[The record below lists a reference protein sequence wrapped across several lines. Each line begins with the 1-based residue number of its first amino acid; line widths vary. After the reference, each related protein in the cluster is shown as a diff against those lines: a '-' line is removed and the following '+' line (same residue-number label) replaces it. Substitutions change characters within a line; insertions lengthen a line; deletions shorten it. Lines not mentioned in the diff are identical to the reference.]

1 MATEDEAREAADG
14 TEVQVEAVDLG
25 SAHFQA
31 HPEVKLSTIMEIK
44 NVEEIINSTE
54 VTLKIPEGQVLV
66 EAPSEVELPP
76 EHNQN
81 GKASSLNGHVDKE
94 ENISNAQPHEN
105 NKEEAELDGINKE
118 EMTDGLSHVES
129 TTEDSSL
136 LKHEKD
142 EEPRDEQQDSEGVT
156 VDDDLVQEDT
166 LKTDSSIEQT
176 DDDQHDQNQEPEKTN
191 EDTQPSSIANN
202 ANVEEAEASSGLQTL
217 VEPHL
222 DDSGSVPGTI
232 DEKMETEEPA
242 KADGVIYP
250 YQKESFPEDTSI
262 AGPTEEVVKVD
273 QQSQQAD
280 MMDADVVQEEMLKCE
295 ETHVQEEVP
304 KLDAHEPTTNAQEML
319 NKESAE
325 EIGDPMN
332 EKNEETVHQS
342 NMEAPKETKPELET
356 TTRVPPANVQ
366 VQNHEPSEEI
376 EDAEPVDT
384 EAEMQQSSAA
394 FEDAILEDKPNLG
407 IAMDND
413 TVPEDTVKAVEQTDD
428 GQQDQDLEPEKATE
442 DTQPASMENTP
453 DVEVAA
459 EAPSGVQTPVEPN
472 LDNSDAVPDSIDGI
486 TETDGPAK
494 ADGVVH
500 PDHKASIPEDAPI
513 AEPTEE
519 VVKVEDQQSQQA
531 DAVDADVVQ
540 EVVPKSEHAEEP
552 ATDAH
557 EVLNEESTEESDG
570 PLNEKTEETAHKS
583 NMAAPEEPTPEN
595 DTTEGEP
602 PVNIQVQKQESIE
615 ETEDAEAEMQQSS
628 VAFED
633 AIPEDQRNLG
643 VEMDNGTVPDDTVK
657 AVEQKDDGQ
666 QDQDLEP
673 EKATEVAAE
682 APSGVQTPVE
692 PNLDN
697 SDAFPDSIDGII
709 ETDKPAKADGV
720 VHPDHKESF
729 PENAP
734 IAEPTEEVVKVE
746 DQQIQQ
752 ADAMDAD
759 VVKKE
764 VPKSEHGDEPVTD
777 AHEVLNE
784 ESTEENDGSLNE
796 KTEETAHQSNKAAPE
811 EITPENDTTA
821 GEPPV
826 NIQVQNQESVEEI
839 EDTEAEMQQSSVA
852 FKAIPE
858 DQCNLGIMMD
868 GDTVQEDTPETIK
881 QTEDDQ
887 QDQDLGPEKATENTQ
902 PSSIPDVEVVAE
914 ACSGVQTPAG
924 INLDNSDAIPD
935 TTDGNT
941 ETDESAKAEGATAT
955 SELKVTETE
964 EEPKDSEATEAQEI
978 MEHGHVTPSKELSAE
993 DVSIED
999 EPHNLDIQPTL
1010 GQDSVEVNETVFTS
1024 EEATV
1029 EDNVTVE
1036 EPTCDSQEVDNA
1048 ESTKE
1053 TKGNTAKN
1061 IAEVSDVVIVD
1072 EAQTEDIAETH
1083 MREVEPEETKDT
1095 EPVESEEAS
1104 DQTNAVLFN
1113 DLTQEDTLKSE
1124 MQQTESAT
1132 ETTETEAAPQE
1143 SNDCVSEEPSP
1154 KEHKIESETDCDT
1167 QEVSIT
1173 ESLEVSGDK
1182 DIITEGISGQSS
1194 MVSAGELAQENDVP
1208 ESEPTADIEPVQ
1220 EPEPEDIKNTEH
1232 VEVKETSHEMN
1243 TTISQTP
1250 AEEDNPDTIDLH
1262 ESERELSNIEATE
1275 AETPH
1280 QSDAAQSEEQAP
1292 EEIASEP
1299 QVLEPESVEE
1309 MSDTEATEPPNV
1321 SQGNLIST
1329 SGESVPEDIATED
1342 NATTEPDINH
1352 QQLQD
1357 QESTDIKE
1365 TEADKPEGI
1374 ASSCTLS
1381 TSEQSTSE
1389 DNSTTI
1395 EPRSDTQEE
1404 NSEPAEVTEG
1414 TENVKNSTALAEA
1427 EAPEE
1432 HVETD
1437 ATADTAPVQEPELEE
1452 TKDAEPAETEGIMTS
1467 RDLPAESTNM
1477 ETMGTEA
1484 VPHESHV
1491 ESAKE
1496 LTEDDAEPVLELESV
1511 EETKCT
1517 DTMEYP
1523 GEPNGST
1530 SDEPTPTEENTTV
1543 TEPDFDTQQVQNMTS
1558 QEIKNSEDAKT
1569 DEFSDLSSF
1578 PTPEGA
1584 DQESNL
1590 LRTESPTDVQQVQ
1603 ELGSTEETRDIGSV
1617 GIEDHQ
1623 QVSTLEPVDGEPNVD
1638 DQQLHTGVKE
1648 KEAIETEEVVR
1659 QNNIA
1664 SHVDA
1669 TEERSERRS
1678 DPDSYVQ
1685 PAKQVELSRDSEIS
1699 QLVKAEET
1707 SGQVNAV
1714 AIAETPTEDSVAS
1727 ELEPP
1732 VDIEQEHEQELVE
1745 EIKGIDANE
1754 AEEEFITSQVD
1765 ALEKPASEGNMAS
1778 IEPTSNIEQE
1788 NELEATKEID
1798 GIEAI
1803 NDGEPAENATLEDQ
1817 SPTDNETTPEGH
1829 PAELNEE
1836 IIGNETDNVM
1846 LAPGLKDEIQT
1857 SLELKDGA
1865 CDLGETVLTTQGSE
1879 NVTDE
1884 DAVQSAGDDILE
1896 TSNNIDQVK
1905 EVQKDG
1911 CEHNSS
1917 EMSGAQNEENIIHV
1931 QDRDIGVELLTK
1943 RGTDEEASQALF
1955 ESDTTE
1961 DGEQISDLNRQ
1972 PDDVALQLQTCEAD
1986 ALSIGRQDEVVQKV
2000 DLDQEQNEDEH
2011 IQSQKEELQADEQK
2025 HDDKAGDFTREPLA
2039 EPEDIKNGTTDRTE
2053 DTDAC
2058 EAGETEA
2065 IITEI
2070 LKHEEAPHVYEESTP
2085 SSMDMKVDCV
2095 KGTEEDADAENDNKD
2110 EEESAEKDDI
2120 VAKNSTDKQDEMT
2133 AEITNEELG
2142 PGLASSA
2149 QEASD
2154 PAPSNDDILENDS
2167 AAVTQNIESGEH
2179 REDKECTGKV
2189 NDDVHTIRAS
2199 EKEIADEIHDNK
2211 EIRNED
2217 NAIHHDESQTK
2228 PEEEEAP
2235 KPEDNTKIDDT
2246 TTTLGGEIIDGNA
2259 SIKPREIEE
2268 IGGKKGLEST
2278 SNPFVE
2284 SSIQN
2289 NVEHDL
2295 HHKVGDEKLSMAEQN
2310 DVDIEAMREK
2320 ADESASD
2327 INQTKQCQEG
2337 IDTDDVQQLEVEE
2350 NSFDKIDET
2359 ISHDKTE
2366 TRTTEVTISDNITD
2380 KASGGDGGPSDESF
2394 RTFNDTGRDLDVSSV
2409 ITASKEES
2417 MNENM
2422 EDHKLALPAHTAQDE
2437 NTPEP
2442 VLWLEN
2448 AEREMPSSEKL
2459 LPTEPEENQIPNES
2473 NEEEL
2478 QDENQI
2484 PNEKNEEDVQDT
2496 EIGDAQKDVEQD
2508 LPVSHFLMN
2517 LILGKKN
2524 ADADENSE
2532 SEAERKEGET
2542 TEGDKCVVISK
2553 QEENMGSLSTENKV
2567 GDDLTFEQ
2575 EKHDVKCSKET
2586 QEMVKEQIDNLKL
2599 DTERSTQTDDE
2610 FNKNTC
2616 DLEIPAY
2623 QGTTQDKISGEL
2635 LSEEAAS
2642 LSTEMETS
2650 DIEILNLEFDDKG
2663 VDTVCQKNTEVSTK
2677 IENGSLN
2684 SNINDLT
2691 NTEASEEDTLGEGQT
2706 GLLHD
2711 SLPEDKSA
2719 DAVSEQTPLLTESG
2733 MIDAKDFSC
2742 DAEAVQNLAC
2752 DETTE
2757 SSTMEATSTPHIK
2770 LECEV
2775 EKKEEEQHASE
2786 DTDNSEQ
2793 AVETSNDSPQK
2804 STRSEVIPDE
2814 QAPQITEP
2822 VTDTEKILA
2831 HEKEIYEGSTCMDEK
2846 ENSNFSI
2853 KGVENFQTASE
2864 IQADSPNMQINQDK
2878 KDEIADNKTAMGPE
2892 KLGESEFQEH
2902 QETGT
2907 EQMSPKA
2914 SDEGHQQFLVEKET
2928 MNKEQVVPGTVESHE
2943 QTVSIKSN
2951 EEQELDVSKVQER
2964 DLNVVS
2970 PREASEA
2977 EENFVDV
2984 TKTEFNTDEDQS
2996 PKADAEEKAYNEKIK
3011 NIEGTKNFT
3020 DEAEVK
3026 TEAPGAT
3033 QKAHKK
3039 LSLLSGVGSKV
3050 KAVKQQLAK
3059 VKKAIVRKPGNT
3071 KPDSPKS

>member
-1 MATEDEAREAADG
+1 MATEDEAREATDG

-31 HPEVKLSTIMEIK
+31 HPEVKLSTIMETK
-44 NVEEIINSTE
+44 NVGEIINSTE
-54 VTLKIPEGQVLV
+54 GALKIPEEQVLV

-76 EHNQN
+76 EHNLN
-81 GKASSLNGHVDKE
+81 GRASSLNVYVDKE
-94 ENISNAQPHEN
+94 EKISNVQPHEN
-105 NKEEAELDGINKE
+105 NQEEAELDGTSAHQSNGINKE

-166 LKTDSSIEQT
+166 LKTDSSTEQT
-176 DDDQHDQNQEPEKTN
+176 DDEQHDQNQEPEKTN
-191 EDTQPSSIANN
+191 KDTQPSSIANN
-202 ANVEEAEASSGLQTL
+202 ADVEEAEAPTGLQTL
-217 VEPHL
+217 VETHL

-232 DEKMETEEPA
+232 DENIETEELA
-242 KADGVIYP
+242 MADGVIHP
-250 YQKESFPEDTSI
+250 DDKESFPEDTSI
-262 AGPTEEVVKVD
+262 AGPTEEVVNVD
-273 QQSQQAD
+273 QQSQQSET
-280 MMDADVVQEEMLKCE
+280 MDADVVQEEM
-295 ETHVQEEVP
+295 P
-304 KLDAHEPTTNAQEML
+304 KSDAHEPTTNAQEIL
-319 NKESAE
+319 NKESSE
-325 EIGDPMN
+325 EIGDSMN
-332 EKNEETVHQS
+332 EKNEESVHQS

-356 TTRVPPANVQ
+356 TTRVPPANAQ
-366 VQNHEPSEEI
+366 VQLSEEI

-384 EAEMQQSSAA
+384 EAEMQQSSVA
-394 FEDAILEDKPNLG
+394 FEDAVPEDQPNLG
-407 IAMDND
+407 VARDND

-459 EAPSGVQTPVEPN
+459 ESPSGVQTPVEPN

-500 PDHKASIPEDAPI
+500 PDPKESFPEDAPI
-513 AEPTEE
+513 AELEE
-519 VVKVEDQQSQQA
+519 VVNVEDQQSQQA
-531 DAVDADVVQ
+531 DAMDADVVQ
-540 EVVPKSEHAEEP
+540 EEVPKSEHAEEP
-552 ATDAH
+552 ATDAR
-557 EVLNEESTEESDG
+557 EVLNEEYTEETDG
-570 PLNEKTEETAHKS
+570 PLNEKTEETARQS
-583 NMAAPEEPTPEN
+583 NMAAPEEVTPEN
-595 DTTEGEP
+595 DTTAGEP
-602 PVNIQVQKQESIE
+602 PVNIQMQNQESVE
-615 ETEDAEAEMQQSS
+615 EIEDAEAEMQQSS

-643 VEMDNGTVPDDTVK
+643 VAMDNGTVPEAVK

-666 QDQDLEP
+666 QDEDLEP

-682 APSGVQTPVE
+682 VPSGVETPVE

-697 SDAFPDSIDGII
+697 SDAVPDSIDGIT
-709 ETDKPAKADGV
+709 ETDGPAKADGV
-720 VHPDHKESF
+720 VHPDHKENF
-729 PENAP
+729 PEDAP
-734 IAEPTEEVVKVE
+734 IAESTEVVVKVE
-746 DQQIQQ
+746 DQQSQQ
-752 ADAMDAD
+752 ADAMDAHMA
-759 VVKKE
+759 KEE
-764 VPKSEHGDEPVTD
+764 VPKSEHANEPATD

-784 ESTEENDGSLNE
+784 ECTEETDGSLNE
-796 KTEETAHQSNKAAPE
+796 KTEETAHQSNIAAPE
-811 EITPENDTTA
+811 KIAPANDTA

-826 NIQVQNQESVEEI
+826 NTQVQNQESVEEI

-852 FKAIPE
+852 FEEAIPE
-858 DQCNLGIMMD
+858 DQCNLGITMD
-868 GDTVQEDTPETIK
+868 GDTVQEDTLEAIK

-902 PSSIPDVEVVAE
+902 PSSIPDAEVVAE
-914 ACSGVQTPAG
+914 ARSGVQTPAG

-941 ETDESAKAEGATAT
+941 ETDESAKVEGAMAT
-955 SELKVTETE
+955 SELKVIET
-964 EEPKDSEATEAQEI
+964 EEPKDSEAAETQEI
-978 MEHGHVTPSKELSAE
+978 TEHDHVTPSKELSAE
-993 DVSIED
+993 DILTAD
-999 EPHNLDIQPTL
+999 EPYNDDIQLTL
-1010 GQDSVEVNETVFTS
+1010 GQDSVEVKETVFTS

-1029 EDNVTVE
+1029 EDNVTEE

-1048 ESTKE
+1048 ESTQE
-1053 TKGNTAKN
+1053 TKGNTVKN
-1061 IAEVSDVVIVD
+1061 IAELSDVVIAD
-1072 EAQTEDIAETH
+1072 EAQTEDIAEMH
-1083 MREVEPEETKDT
+1083 MQEVEPEETKDT

-1104 DQTNAVLFN
+1104 DQRNA
-1113 DLTQEDTLKSE
+1113 
-1124 MQQTESAT
+1124 
-1132 ETTETEAAPQE
+1132 
-1143 SNDCVSEEPSP
+1143 
-1154 KEHKIESETDCDT
+1154 
-1167 QEVSIT
+1167 
-1173 ESLEVSGDK
+1173 DK

-1194 MVSAGELAQENDVP
+1194 MVSAGELDQENDVP
-1208 ESEPTADIEPVQ
+1208 EREPTTDIQPVK

-1243 TTISQTP
+1243 STIAQTP
-1250 AEEDNPDTIDLH
+1250 TEEDNPDTIDLH
-1262 ESERELSNIEATE
+1262 ESERGLSNIEATE
-1275 AETPH
+1275 AENPH
-1280 QSDAAQSEEQAP
+1280 QSDAAQSEQAP
-1292 EEIASEP
+1292 EEIASEREP
-1299 QVLEPESVEE
+1299 QVLEPESVKE
-1309 MSDTEATEPPNV
+1309 MNDTEATEPPNV

-1329 SGESVPEDIATED
+1329 SGESVPEEIATED
-1342 NATTEPDINH
+1342 NTTTEPDVDH

-1357 QESTDIKE
+1357 QESTDIKGI
-1365 TEADKPEGI
+1365 EADKPEGI
-1374 ASSCTLS
+1374 ASPCTLS
-1381 TSEQSTSE
+1381 TSEQPTSE
-1389 DNSTTI
+1389 DNATAI
-1395 EPRSDTQEE
+1395 ETRSDTQEE
-1404 NSEPAEVTEG
+1404 NSEPAEVTKG

-1427 EAPEE
+1427 TVPEE

-1437 ATADTAPVQEPELEE
+1437 ATADTSPVQEPEQEE
-1452 TKDAEPAETEGIMTS
+1452 TKDAEPAETEDIMTS
-1467 RDLPAESTNM
+1467 RDLTAENTSM
-1477 ETMGTEA
+1477 ETMGTEV

-1511 EETKCT
+1511 EDTKCT
-1517 DTMEYP
+1517 DTMECP

-1530 SDEPTPTEENTTV
+1530 SDEPTPTEENITV

-1558 QEIKNSEDAKT
+1558 QEIKNGEDAKT

-1578 PTPEGA
+1578 ATPEGA

-1590 LRTESPTDVQQVQ
+1590 PRTESPRDVQQEQ
-1603 ELGSTEETRDIGSV
+1603 ELCSTEETRDIGSV

-1623 QVSTLEPVDGEPNVD
+1623 QVSTLEPVEGEPNVD
-1638 DQQLHTGVKE
+1638 DQQLHAGVEE

-1685 PAKQVELSRDSEIS
+1685 PAQQVELFRDSEIS

-1707 SGQVNAV
+1707 SGQVNTV
-1714 AIAETPTEDSVAS
+1714 AIEETPTEDSVVS
-1727 ELEPP
+1727 EIEPP

-1765 ALEKPASEGNMAS
+1765 ALEKPASEGSIAS
-1778 IEPTSNIEQE
+1778 IEPTSNFEQE
-1788 NELEATKEID
+1788 NELEATKKID

-1803 NDGEPAENATLEDQ
+1803 NDEEPAENATLEDS
-1817 SPTDNETTPEGH
+1817 SPTDTETTPEGH

-1836 IIGNETDNVM
+1836 TIGNETDNVM
-1846 LAPGLKDEIQT
+1846 LVPGLKDEIQT

-1865 CDLGETVLTTQGSE
+1865 CKLGETVLTTQGSE

-1884 DAVQSAGDDILE
+1884 DVVQSAGDDILE

-1905 EVQKDG
+1905 EEQKDG

-1931 QDRDIGVELLTK
+1931 QDRDISVELLTK
-1943 RGTDEEASQALF
+1943 RGTDEEASKALF
-1955 ESDTTE
+1955 GTDTTE

-2025 HDDKAGDFTREPLA
+2025 HDDKMGDFTTEPLA
-2039 EPEDIKNGTTDRTE
+2039 EPEDIKNGTTNSTE

-2058 EAGETEA
+2058 EAEETEA
-2065 IITEI
+2065 TITEM
-2070 LKHEEAPHVYEESTP
+2070 LKHEEAPLVYEESTP

-2095 KGTEEDADAENDNKD
+2095 KGTEEDVDAKNDNKD
-2110 EEESAEKDDI
+2110 EEEGAEKDDI

-2133 AEITNEELG
+2133 AEITNEE
-2142 PGLASSA
+2142 
-2149 QEASD
+2149 D
-2154 PAPSNDDILENDS
+2154 PAAI
-2167 AAVTQNIESGEH
+2167 TQNIEPGEN

-2189 NDDVHTIRAS
+2189 NDDVHTIQAS

-2217 NAIHHDESQTK
+2217 NAIHHDGSQTK

-2235 KPEDNTKIDDT
+2235 KPEDNAETDDT
-2246 TTTLGGEIIDGNA
+2246 TALGGEIIDGNA

-2268 IGGKKGLEST
+2268 IGENNGLEFT

-2295 HHKVGDEKLSMAEQN
+2295 HHKVEDEKFSMAEQN
-2310 DVDIEAMREK
+2310 GVDIEAMQEK

-2337 IDTDDVQQLEVEE
+2337 INADDVQQLEIEE
-2350 NSFDKIDET
+2350 KSFDKIDET
-2359 ISHDKTE
+2359 ISHEKTE
-2366 TRTTEVTISDNITD
+2366 IRTTEVTLSDNITD
-2380 KASGGDGGPSDESF
+2380 KASRGDGGPSDESLK
-2394 RTFNDTGRDLDVSSV
+2394 TFNDTGRDLDVSSV

-2422 EDHKLALPAHTAQDE
+2422 EDHKLALPEHTAQDE
-2437 NTPEP
+2437 NTPEQ

-2459 LPTEPEENQIPNES
+2459 LPTEPEDNQIPNES

-2478 QDENQI
+2478 QDEN
-2484 PNEKNEEDVQDT
+2484 QDT

-2517 LILGKKN
+2517 LILGKKS

-2532 SEAERKEGET
+2532 PEAERKEEET
-2542 TEGDKCVVISK
+2542 KEGDKCVVISK

-2567 GDDLTFEQ
+2567 DDDLMFEQ
-2575 EKHDVKCSKET
+2575 EKHDVECSEET
-2586 QEMVKEQIDNLKL
+2586 QEMVKEQIDNLML

-2610 FNKNTC
+2610 FNKNTR

-2635 LSEEAAS
+2635 LSEEVAS
-2642 LSTEMETS
+2642 LSTNMETR
-2650 DIEILNLEFDDKG
+2650 DIEISNLELDDKG
-2663 VDTVCQKNTEVSTK
+2663 VDTVYQENTEVSTK
-2677 IENGSLN
+2677 FENGSLN
-2684 SNINDLT
+2684 NNINDLT
-2691 NTEASEEDTLGEGQT
+2691 NTEASEEDTLGEGQK
-2706 GLLHD
+2706 GLLRD

-2719 DAVSEQTPLLTESG
+2719 DAVSKQTPLLTESG
-2733 MIDAKDFSC
+2733 MIDAKDLSC
-2742 DAEAVQNLAC
+2742 DSEAVQNLAC
-2752 DETTE
+2752 EKEDEIIE
-2757 SSTMEATSTPHIK
+2757 SSTMEATSTPHIQ
-2770 LECEV
+2770 LECEEV
-2775 EKKEEEQHASE
+2775 EKKEEEQHASR
-2786 DTDNSEQ
+2786 DTDKVSEE
-2793 AVETSNDSPQK
+2793 AEETSNDRPQK
-2804 STRSEVIPDE
+2804 STRSEVTPDE
-2814 QAPQITEP
+2814 QAPQITES
-2822 VTDTEKILA
+2822 VNDTKILA

-2846 ENSNFSI
+2846 ESSNFSI

-2864 IQADSPNMQINQDK
+2864 IQADGPNMQINQDK
-2878 KDEIADNKTAMGPE
+2878 KNEIADNKTAMGPE
-2892 KLGESEFQEH
+2892 NLGESEFQEH

-2907 EQMSPKA
+2907 EQKSPKA

-2928 MNKEQVVPGTVESHE
+2928 MNKEQVEPGTVESHE

-2951 EEQELDVSKVQER
+2951 EEQELVVSMVQER

-2970 PREASEA
+2970 PREAPEA

-2984 TKTEFNTDEDQS
+2984 TKPEFNTDEDQS

-3020 DEAEVK
+3020 YEAEVK

-3039 LSLLSGVGSKV
+3039 LSLWSGVGSKV
-3050 KAVKQQLAK
+3050 KHQLAK
-3059 VKKAIVRKPGNT
+3059 VKKAIVRKPGSA